1 MVPLTRKVI
10 SILDFPEPQDET
22 ELKRFLGLCAQF
34 GKFFPNL
41 SHMGKPL
48 RELLKRDNIFHFG
61 PVEKQHFNDIKQ
73 AIGTKMSLITYDPE
87 LKTRIYHNACETGL
101 AYVVMQKHLDEECW
115 CKVEENKCICKWR
128 IIWCSS
134 RALKP
139 SYRELPPLYLKALG
153 HH

>member
-48 RELLKRDNIFHFG
+48 RELLKKDNIFHFG

-73 AIGTKMSLITYDPE
+73 AIGTQMSLITYDPE
-87 LKTRIYHNACETGL
+87 LKTRIYHDACKTGL
-101 AYVVMQKHLDEECW
+101 AYVVMQNMWMMNAGAKR
-115 CKVEENKCICKWR
+115 KRTNVSVNGA
-128 IIWCSS
+128 SS
-134 RALKP
+134 GA
-139 SYRELPPLYLKALG
+139 AQG
-153 HH
+153 H